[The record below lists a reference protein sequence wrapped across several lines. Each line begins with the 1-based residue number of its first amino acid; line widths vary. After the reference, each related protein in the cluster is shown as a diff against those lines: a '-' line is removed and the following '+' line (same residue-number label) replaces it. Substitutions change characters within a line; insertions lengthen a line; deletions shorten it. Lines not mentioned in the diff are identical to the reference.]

1 MKQDDMFK
9 KIIISFFLLIF
20 SYGVYAM
27 SAKPC
32 LFSGMTGVV
41 NYEGKPAA
49 NVRLL
54 RKIEEKDIDETI
66 TDENGYFEFKVVYQ
80 KKSLFDFLP
89 MEFVVQQII
98 TAIKD
103 GKEYPMWVGVK
114 RKPEENAESRG
125 KPLVVSC
132 ELTLGEENY
141 IEVSSGL
148 YFTLCT
154 WDVEAD
160 PKIDF
165 GTGFDE
171 SGEKS

>member
-1 MKQDDMFK
+1 MFK
-9 KIIISFFLLIF
+9 KIIISFILLIF

-27 SAKPC
+27 GVKPC
-32 LFSGMTGVV
+32 LFSGMTGIV

-54 RKIEEKDIDETI
+54 RKIEGKDIDEAI
-66 TDENGYFEFKVVYQ
+66 TDENGYFEFTSIF
-80 KKSLFDFLP
+80 KKSSFFDFLP
-89 MEFVVQQII
+89 VEFAVQQII

-103 GKEYPMWVGVK
+103 GKEYPMWEGVK
-114 RKPEENAESRG
+114 RHEEENAESRG
-125 KPLVVSC
+125 KPLVVNC
-132 ELTLGEENY
+132 ELTLEEGNFIMVNDGIY
-141 IEVSSGL
+141 L
-148 YFTLCT
+148 TLCT
-154 WDVEAD
+154 WDVKAD

>member
-1 MKQDDMFK
+1 MG
-9 KIIISFFLLIF
+9 SIF

-32 LFSGMTGVV
+32 LFSGMTGIV

-54 RKIEEKDIDETI
+54 RKIEGKDIDETI
-66 TDENGYFEFKVVYQ
+66 TDENGYFEFKVVFK
-80 KKSLFDFLP
+80 KKSFFDFLP

-103 GKEYPMWVGVK
+103 GKEYGLWSGVK
-114 RKPEENAESRG
+114 RKREENSESRG

-132 ELTLGEENY
+132 ELSLEERNH
-141 IEVSSGL
+141 IGVNDSPF
-148 YFTLCT
+148 FTLCT
-154 WDVEAD
+154 WDVEED
-160 PKIDF
+160 PEREDF
-165 GTGFDE
+165 DLFDE
-171 SGEKS
+171 S

>member
-1 MKQDDMFK
+1 MFK
-9 KIIISFFLLIF
+9 KISISFILLIF

-32 LFSGMTGVV
+32 LFSGMTGIV

-54 RKIEEKDIDETI
+54 RKIEGKDIDETI
-66 TDENGYFEFKVVYQ
+66 TDENGYFEFTPIFK

-89 MEFVVQQII
+89 TEFAVQQII
-98 TAIKD
+98 TAIRD
-103 GKEYPMWVGVK
+103 DKEYPMWEGVK
-114 RKPEENAESRG
+114 RSEEENAESRG
-125 KPLVVSC
+125 KPLVVTC
-132 ELTLGEENY
+132 ELTLEEENH
-141 IEVSSGL
+141 IGVDHGV

-160 PKIDF
+160 PKIDY

>member
-1 MKQDDMFK
+1 MLN
-9 KIIISFFLLIF
+9 KIFISFFLLIF

-32 LFSGMTGVV
+32 LFSGMTGVI

-54 RKIEEKDIDETI
+54 RKIEGKDIDETI
-66 TDENGYFEFKVVYQ
+66 TDENGFFEFKVVF
-80 KKSLFDFLP
+80 KSKSLFDFLP
-89 MEFVVQQII
+89 TEFAVQQII

-103 GKEYPMWVGVK
+103 GKEYQIWTGVK
-114 RKPEENAESRG
+114 RKPEENVESKG

-132 ELTLGEENY
+132 ELTLEEENY
-141 IEVSSGL
+141 IKVNGGPF
-148 YFTLCT
+148 FTLCT

-160 PKIDF
+160 QSYADENPF
-165 GTGFDE
+165 GD
-171 SGEKS
+171 SGR

>member
-1 MKQDDMFK
+1 MFK
-9 KIIISFFLLIF
+9 KIIISFILLIF
-20 SYGVYAM
+20 SYVVYAM
-27 SAKPC
+27 SVKPC
-32 LFSGMTGVV
+32 LYSGMTGVI

-54 RKIEEKDIDETI
+54 RKIEGKDVDETI
-66 TDENGYFEFKVVYQ
+66 TDENGSFEFPPIYQ
-80 KKSLFDFLP
+80 KKSFFSFLP
-89 MEFVVQQII
+89 TEFVIQQII

-103 GKEYPMWVGVK
+103 GKEYPMWIGVK

-125 KPLVVSC
+125 KPLVVEC
-132 ELTLGEENY
+132 ELTLEEENY
-141 IEVSSGL
+141 IKVNNGI

-154 WDVEAD
+154 WDVEGD

>member
-1 MKQDDMFK
+1 MLN
-9 KIIISFFLLIF
+9 KIFISFFLLIF

-32 LFSGMTGVV
+32 LFSGMTGVI

-54 RKIEEKDIDETI
+54 RKIEGKDIDETI
-66 TDENGYFEFKVVYQ
+66 TDENGFFEFKVVF
-80 KKSLFDFLP
+80 KSKSLFDFLP
-89 MEFVVQQII
+89 TEFAVQQII

-103 GKEYPMWVGVK
+103 GKEYQIWTGVK
-114 RKPEENAESRG
+114 RKPEENVESKG

-132 ELTLGEENY
+132 ELTLEEENY
-141 IEVSSGL
+141 IKVNGGPF
-148 YFTLCT
+148 FTLCT

-160 PKIDF
+160 PVKSY
-165 GTGFDE
+165 GSGFDN
-171 SGEKS
+171 SGD